1 MSRKSDAR
9 CQVDKQLSFA
19 LYGAANRIMRMH
31 RRFLKPLG
39 LTFLQNLVMLKL
51 LETSPGSVGK
61 IGVKLG
67 IDTGTIVPLLKRMEQ
82 SGLISKR
89 RGLQDERRVQP
100 SMHMDR
106 GQLIKLSDR
115 VSGQFCLFAGY
126 VGLFGV
132 SSHRPTGCAGRHL
145 MYRW

>member
-1 MSRKSDAR
+1 
-9 CQVDKQLSFA
+9 
-19 LYGAANRIMRMH
+19 MH
-31 RRFLKPLG
+31 RPFLKPLG
-39 LTFLQNLVMLKL
+39 LTFPQYLVTLEL
-51 LETSPGSVGK
+51 LETSLGSVGK
-61 IGVKLG
+61 IGAKLG
-67 IDTGTIVPLLKRMEQ
+67 IYPGTTVSFFRRMEQ
-82 SGLISKR
+82 SGLISRR

-100 SMHMDR
+100 SMHIDC

-126 VGLFGV
+126 VGLFGI